1 MSGTANPAPSAI
13 EATAEEAQVLDL
25 LGPSP
30 IVVDDVLRRCQLST
44 PVVQA
49 ILLDLELSG
58 RVEMLPGNRV
68 ALTGKG

>member
-1 MSGTANPAPSAI
+1 
-13 EATAEEAQVLDL
+13 
-25 LGPSP
+25 
-30 IVVDDVLRRCQLST
+30 VVDDVLRRCQLST